1 MGDLQWI
8 KLNLAM
14 FSNRKIRYIRH
25 LPEGNNIVL
34 IWIMLL
40 VLAGKCNSGGMIFL
54 TENVPYTTETLSD
67 ELGFETATVTLA
79 LRVLE
84 ELGMIQ
90 GGGALCITNW
100 EEYQSVEKMVRIRE
114 QTRKRVAEHRAKQK
128 ALEAG
133 NGARFAPMQ
142 EACNADVT
150 RYSNVTCNAG
160 VTRSNATEEEKEKE
174 VRPKNT
180 DTEERLKNVGGKKE
194 VVSLKGGTGEK
205 HEAKTADSRRQTIRA
220 VTDLFNQICG
230 YASRVRMLSAPME
243 ENVVSLT
250 ERYGIEN
257 IELAF
262 RKAASSSVLN
272 GNNKLQFKAT
282 FGWLMDDSHLAKTLN
297 GDYDETY
304 STAED
309 RKPDDLTK
317 FCRGMAE
324 WAEGGG
330 DG

>member
-40 VLAGKCNSGGMIFL
+40 VLAGKCNTGGMIFL

-90 GGGALCITNW
+90 GGGALCIANW
-100 EEYQSVEKMVRIRE
+100 EEYQNIDAMERVREQGRIR
-114 QTRKRVAEHRAKQK
+114 QK
-128 ALEAG
+128 AWYDKHKKLLPPDEKEKP
-133 NGARFAPMQ
+133 NVRS
-142 EACNADVT
+142 NAHLT
-150 RYSNVTCNAG
+150 QP
-160 VTRSNATEEEKEKE
+160 NATEEEKEKE
-174 VRPKNT
+174 RRVKIT
-180 DTEERLKNVGGKKE
+180 DTNVRGKKE
-194 VVSLKGGTGEK
+194 VVSLKGGMGEK
-205 HEAKTADSRRQTIRA
+205 QESQTADSRRQTIRA

-230 YASRVRMLSAPME
+230 YASSVRMLSAPME
-243 ENVVSLT
+243 ETVVSLT

-262 RKAASSSVLN
+262 RKAAASSVLN

-304 STAED
+304 SAAED

-324 WAEGGG
+324 WAEVGG

>member
-40 VLAGKCNSGGMIFL
+40 VLAGKCNTGGMIFL

-114 QTRKRVAEHRAKQK
+114 QNRLRKQK
-128 ALEAG
+128 QRALQ
-133 NGARFAPMQ
+133 GASR
-142 EACNADVT
+142 ECHADVT
-150 RYSNVTCNAG
+150 LDVTQCH
-160 VTRSNATEEEKEKE
+160 ATEEEKEEEKE
-174 VRPKNT
+174 LRVQNT
-180 DTEERLKNVGGKKE
+180 DTNVRGKKE

-205 HEAKTADSRRQTIRA
+205 HEAQTADSRRQTIRA

-243 ENVVSLT
+243 ETVVSLT

-262 RKAASSSVLN
+262 RKAAASSVLN

-304 STAED
+304 SAAED

-324 WAEGGG
+324 WAESGG
-330 DG
+330 DQ

>member
-100 EEYQSVEKMVRIRE
+100 EEYQNIEKMDRIRE
-114 QTRKRVAEHRAKQK
+114 QNRLRKQK
-128 ALEAG
+128 QRALQSASRE
-133 NGARFAPMQ
+133 
-142 EACNADVT
+142 CHADVT
-150 RYSNVTCNAG
+150 LDVTQCH
-160 VTRSNATEEEKEKE
+160 ATEKEKE
-174 VRPKNT
+174 KERRLKNT
-180 DTEERLKNVGGKKE
+180 DTNVGGNKE

-205 HEAKTADSRRQTIRA
+205 HEAQTADSRRQTIRA

-243 ENVVSLT
+243 ETVVSLA

-262 RKAASSSVLN
+262 RKAAVSSVLN

-304 STAED
+304 SAAED

-330 DG
+330 GR

>member
-8 KLNLAM
+8 KLNLSM
-14 FSNRKIRYIRH
+14 FSNLKIRYIRH

-100 EEYQSVEKMVRIRE
+100 EEYQNIDAMDRIRE
-114 QTRKRVAEHRAKQK
+114 QARIRQK
-128 ALEAG
+128 AWYDKHKKPLPSGEKEKP
-133 NGARFAPMQ
+133 NVRS
-142 EACNADVT
+142 NAHLT
-150 RYSNVTCNAG
+150 QP
-160 VTRSNATEEEKEKE
+160 NATEEEKEEEKE
-174 VRPKNT
+174 LRVQNT
-180 DTEERLKNVGGKKE
+180 NTNVGGNKE

-205 HEAKTADSRRQTIRA
+205 HEAQTADSRRQTICA

-230 YASRVRMLSAPME
+230 YASRVRMLSAQME
-243 ENVVSLT
+243 ETVVSLT
-250 ERYGIEN
+250 ARYGIEN

-262 RKAASSSVLN
+262 RKAAASHVLN
-272 GNNKLQFKAT
+272 GNNNLQFKAT
-282 FGWLMDDSHLAKTLN
+282 FGWLMDDNHLAKTLN

-304 STAED
+304 SAAED

>member
-40 VLAGKCNSGGMIFL
+40 VLAGKCNTGGMIFL

-100 EEYQSVEKMVRIRE
+100 EEYQSVEKMDRIRE
-114 QTRKRVAEHRAKQK
+114 QNRLRKQK
-128 ALEAG
+128 QRALQ
-133 NGARFAPMQ
+133 GASR
-142 EACNADVT
+142 ECHADVT
-150 RYSNVTCNAG
+150 LDVTQCH
-160 VTRSNATEEEKEKE
+160 ATEEEKEKE
-174 VRPKNT
+174 R
-180 DTEERLKNVGGKKE
+180 RLKNTNTNVGGNKE

-205 HEAKTADSRRQTIRA
+205 HEAQTADSRRQTIRA

-243 ENVVSLT
+243 ETVVSLT

-262 RKAASSSVLN
+262 RKAAASSVLN

-304 STAED
+304 SAAED

-324 WAEGGG
+324 WAESGG
-330 DG
+330 DQ

>member
-40 VLAGKCNSGGMIFL
+40 VLAGKCNTGGMIFL

-79 LRVLE
+79 LQVLE
-84 ELGMIQ
+84 KLGMIQ
-90 GGGALCITNW
+90 GGGALCIANW
-100 EEYQSVEKMVRIRE
+100 EEYQNIEKMDRIRE
-114 QTRKRVAEHRAKQK
+114 QNRLRKQK
-128 ALEAG
+128 QRALQGGSRKCHA
-133 NGARFAPMQ
+133 NVTL
-142 EACNADVT
+142 DVT
-150 RYSNVTCNAG
+150 QCH
-160 VTRSNATEEEKEKE
+160 ATEEEKEKE
-174 VRPKNT
+174 ERVKNT
-180 DTEERLKNVGGKKE
+180 DTNVRGKKE

-205 HEAKTADSRRQTIRA
+205 HEAQTADSRRQTIRA

-243 ENVVSLT
+243 ETVVSLT
-250 ERYGIEN
+250 ARYGIEN

-262 RKAASSSVLN
+262 RKAAVSSVLN

-304 STAED
+304 SAAED

-324 WAEGGG
+324 WAESGG

>member
-90 GGGALCITNW
+90 EGGALCITNW
-100 EEYQSVEKMVRIRE
+100 EEYQNIDAMDRVREQGRIR
-114 QTRKRVAEHRAKQK
+114 QK
-128 ALEAG
+128 AWYDKHKKALPSGEKEKP
-133 NGARFAPMQ
+133 NVRS
-142 EACNADVT
+142 NAHLT
-150 RYSNVTCNAG
+150 QP
-160 VTRSNATEEEKEKE
+160 NATEEEKEKE
-174 VRPKNT
+174 RRLKNT
-180 DTEERLKNVGGKKE
+180 NTNVGGKKE
-194 VVSLKGGTGEK
+194 VVSFQGGTGEK
-205 HEAKTADSRRQTIRA
+205 REAKTADNRRQTIRA

-243 ENVVSLT
+243 ETVVSLT

-262 RKAASSSVLN
+262 RKAAASSVLN

-297 GDYDETY
+297 GDYDESY
-304 STAED
+304 SAAD
-309 RKPDDLTK
+309 GRGRDDLSQ
-317 FCRGMAE
+317 FCRNMAE
-324 WAEGGG
+324 WAEGENE
-330 DG
+330 

>member
-90 GGGALCITNW
+90 GGGALCIANW
-100 EEYQSVEKMVRIRE
+100 EEYQNIDAMDRVREQGRIR
-114 QTRKRVAEHRAKQK
+114 QK
-128 ALEAG
+128 AWYDKHKKALPAG
-133 NGARFAPMQ
+133 EKEKPNVRS
-142 EACNADVT
+142 NAHLT
-150 RYSNVTCNAG
+150 QP
-160 VTRSNATEEEKEKE
+160 NATEEEKEKE
-174 VRPKNT
+174 RRLKNT
-180 DTEERLKNVGGKKE
+180 DTEERLKNVGDKKE
-194 VVSLKGGTGEK
+194 VVSFQGGMGEK

-262 RKAASSSVLN
+262 RKAAASSVLN

-304 STAED
+304 SAAED
-309 RKPDDLTK
+309 RKSDDLTK

>member
-40 VLAGKCNSGGMIFL
+40 VLAGKCNTGGMIFL

-90 GGGALCITNW
+90 GGGALCIANW
-100 EEYQSVEKMVRIRE
+100 EEYQNIDAMERVREQGRIR
-114 QTRKRVAEHRAKQK
+114 QK
-128 ALEAG
+128 AWYDKHKKTLPSGEKEKP
-133 NGARFAPMQ
+133 NVRS
-142 EACNADVT
+142 NAYLT
-150 RYSNVTCNAG
+150 QP
-160 VTRSNATEEEKEKE
+160 NATEEEKEKE
-174 VRPKNT
+174 RRVKIT
-180 DTEERLKNVGGKKE
+180 DTNVRGRKE

-205 HEAKTADSRRQTIRA
+205 REAQTADSRRQTIRA

-257 IELAF
+257 IELSF
-262 RKAASSSVLN
+262 RKAAASSVLN

-304 STAED
+304 SAAED

-324 WAEGGG
+324 WAESGG
-330 DG
+330 DQ

>member
-40 VLAGKCNSGGMIFL
+40 VLAGKCNTGGMIFL

-90 GGGALCITNW
+90 GGGALCIANW
-100 EEYQSVEKMVRIRE
+100 EEYQNIDAMDRVREQGRIR
-114 QTRKRVAEHRAKQK
+114 QK
-128 ALEAG
+128 AWYDKHKKALPYGEKEK
-133 NGARFAPMQ
+133 P
-142 EACNADVT
+142 
-150 RYSNVTCNAG
+150 NV
-160 VTRSNATEEEKEKE
+160 RSNARLTQPNATEKEEEKELR
-174 VRPKNT
+174 VQNT
-180 DTEERLKNVGGKKE
+180 DTNVGGKKE
-194 VVSLKGGTGEK
+194 VVSFQGGTGEK
-205 HEAKTADSRRQTIRA
+205 HEAKTADSRRQTICA

-262 RKAASSSVLN
+262 RKAAASSVLN

-304 STAED
+304 SAAED

>member
-1 MGDLQWI
+1 
-8 KLNLAM
+8 
-14 FSNRKIRYIRH
+14 
-25 LPEGNNIVL
+25 
-34 IWIMLL
+34 
-40 VLAGKCNSGGMIFL
+40 
-54 TENVPYTTETLSD
+54 
-67 ELGFETATVTLA
+67 
-79 LRVLE
+79 
-84 ELGMIQ
+84 
-90 GGGALCITNW
+90 
-100 EEYQSVEKMVRIRE
+100 MVSF
-114 QTRKRVAEHRAKQK
+114 Q
-128 ALEAG
+128 
-133 NGARFAPMQ
+133 
-142 EACNADVT
+142 
-150 RYSNVTCNAG
+150 
-160 VTRSNATEEEKEKE
+160 
-174 VRPKNT
+174 
-180 DTEERLKNVGGKKE
+180 
-194 VVSLKGGTGEK
+194 GGTGEK

-243 ENVVSLT
+243 ETVVSLT

-262 RKAASSSVLN
+262 QKAAVSSVLN

-297 GDYDETY
+297 GDYDEAY

>member
-100 EEYQSVEKMVRIRE
+100 EEYQNIDVMERVREQARIR
-114 QTRKRVAEHRAKQK
+114 QK
-128 ALEAG
+128 AWYDKHKKALPSGEKEKP
-133 NGARFAPMQ
+133 NVRS
-142 EACNADVT
+142 NAYLT
-150 RYSNVTCNAG
+150 QP
-160 VTRSNATEEEKEKE
+160 NATEEEKEE
-174 VRPKNT
+174 ELRVKNT
-180 DTEERLKNVGGKKE
+180 NTNVGGNKE
-194 VVSLKGGTGEK
+194 VVSFQGGMGEK
-205 HEAKTADSRRQTIRA
+205 HEAQTSDSRRQTIRA

-262 RKAASSSVLN
+262 RKAAASSVLN

-304 STAED
+304 SAAED

>member
-100 EEYQSVEKMVRIRE
+100 EEYQSVEKMGRIRE
-114 QTRKRVAEHRAKQK
+114 QNRLRKQK
-128 ALEAG
+128 QRALQGGSRE
-133 NGARFAPMQ
+133 
-142 EACNADVT
+142 CHADVT
-150 RYSNVTCNAG
+150 LCVTQCH
-160 VTRSNATEEEKEKE
+160 ATEEEKEE
-174 VRPKNT
+174 ELRVKNT

-194 VVSLKGGTGEK
+194 VVSFQGGTGEK

-243 ENVVSLT
+243 ESVVSLA

-257 IELAF
+257 LELAF
-262 RKAASSSVLN
+262 QKAAASSVLN

-304 STAED
+304 SAAED

-324 WAEGGG
+324 WAESGG
-330 DG
+330 DQ

>member
-90 GGGALCITNW
+90 GGGALCIANW
-100 EEYQSVEKMVRIRE
+100 EEYQNIDAMERVREQGRIR
-114 QTRKRVAEHRAKQK
+114 QK
-128 ALEAG
+128 AWYDKHKKPLPSGEKEKP
-133 NGARFAPMQ
+133 NVRS
-142 EACNADVT
+142 NAYLT
-150 RYSNVTCNAG
+150 QP
-160 VTRSNATEEEKEKE
+160 NATEEEKE
-174 VRPKNT
+174 VRVKNT
-180 DTEERLKNVGGKKE
+180 DTEEELKNVGGKKE
-194 VVSLKGGTGEK
+194 VVSFQGGTGEK
-205 HEAKTADSRRQTIRA
+205 REAQTADSRRQTIRA

-250 ERYGIEN
+250 ARYGIEN

-262 RKAASSSVLN
+262 RKAAASSVLN

-304 STAED
+304 SAAED
-309 RKPDDLTK
+309 RRPDDLTK

-324 WAEGGG
+324 WAESGG

>member
-90 GGGALCITNW
+90 GGGALCIANW
-100 EEYQSVEKMVRIRE
+100 EEYQNIDAMERVREQGRIR
-114 QTRKRVAEHRAKQK
+114 QK
-128 ALEAG
+128 TWYDKHKKPLPSGEKEKP
-133 NGARFAPMQ
+133 NVRS
-142 EACNADVT
+142 NAHLT
-150 RYSNVTCNAG
+150 QP
-160 VTRSNATEEEKEKE
+160 NATEEEKEKE
-174 VRPKNT
+174 K
-180 DTEERLKNVGGKKE
+180 RLKNTNTNVGGNKE

-205 HEAKTADSRRQTIRA
+205 HEAQTADSRRQTIRA

-243 ENVVSLT
+243 ESVVSLAK
-250 ERYGIEN
+250 RYGIEN
-257 IELAF
+257 LELAF
-262 RKAASSSVLN
+262 RKAAASDVLN

-282 FGWLMDDSHLAKTLN
+282 FGWLMDDGHLAKTLN
-297 GDYDETY
+297 GDYDESY
-304 STAED
+304 AAADGRGRDELS
-309 RKPDDLTK
+309 K
-317 FCRGMAE
+317 FCESMAD
-324 WAEGGG
+324 WAEGENG
-330 DG
+330 

>member
-100 EEYQSVEKMVRIRE
+100 EEYQSVEKMGRIRE
-114 QTRKRVAEHRAKQK
+114 QNRLRKQK
-128 ALEAG
+128 QRALQGGSRE
-133 NGARFAPMQ
+133 
-142 EACNADVT
+142 CHADVT
-150 RYSNVTCNAG
+150 LCVTQCH
-160 VTRSNATEEEKEKE
+160 ATEEEKEKE
-174 VRPKNT
+174 RRLKNT

-194 VVSLKGGTGEK
+194 VVSFQGGTGEK
-205 HEAKTADSRRQTIRA
+205 REAKTADSRRQTIRA

-243 ENVVSLT
+243 ETVVSLT

-262 RKAASSSVLN
+262 RKAAASSVLN

-304 STAED
+304 SAAED

-324 WAEGGG
+324 WAESGG
-330 DG
+330 DQ

>member
-90 GGGALCITNW
+90 GGGALCIANW
-100 EEYQSVEKMVRIRE
+100 EEYQNIDVMERVREQGRIR
-114 QTRKRVAEHRAKQK
+114 QK
-128 ALEAG
+128 AWYDKHKKTLPSGEKEKP
-133 NGARFAPMQ
+133 NVRS
-142 EACNADVT
+142 NAYLT
-150 RYSNVTCNAG
+150 QP
-160 VTRSNATEEEKEKE
+160 NATEEEKEKE
-174 VRPKNT
+174 RRVKNT
-180 DTEERLKNVGGKKE
+180 DTEKRLKNVGGIKE
-194 VVSLKGGTGEK
+194 VVSFQGGTGEK

-262 RKAASSSVLN
+262 RKAAASSVLN

-304 STAED
+304 SAAED

-324 WAEGGG
+324 WAESGG
-330 DG
+330 DQ

>member
-100 EEYQSVEKMVRIRE
+100 EEYQNIDVMERVREQARIR
-114 QTRKRVAEHRAKQK
+114 QK
-128 ALEAG
+128 AWYDKHKKALPSGEKEKP
-133 NGARFAPMQ
+133 NVRS
-142 EACNADVT
+142 NAYLT
-150 RYSNVTCNAG
+150 QP
-160 VTRSNATEEEKEKE
+160 NATEEEKEE
-174 VRPKNT
+174 ELRVKNT
-180 DTEERLKNVGGKKE
+180 NTNVRGNKE
-194 VVSLKGGTGEK
+194 VVSLKGGTGGNR
-205 HEAKTADSRRQTIRA
+205 EAQTADSRRQTIRA

-250 ERYGIEN
+250 ARYGIEN

-262 RKAASSSVLN
+262 RKAAASSVLN

-297 GDYDETY
+297 GDYDEAY

-309 RKPDDLTK
+309 RKSDDLTK

>member
-40 VLAGKCNSGGMIFL
+40 VLAGKCNTGGMIFL

-90 GGGALCITNW
+90 GGGALCIANW
-100 EEYQSVEKMVRIRE
+100 EEYQNIDAMERVREQGRIR
-114 QTRKRVAEHRAKQK
+114 QK
-128 ALEAG
+128 AWYDKHKKTLPSGEKEKP
-133 NGARFAPMQ
+133 NVRS
-142 EACNADVT
+142 NAYLT
-150 RYSNVTCNAG
+150 QP
-160 VTRSNATEEEKEKE
+160 NATEEEKEKE
-174 VRPKNT
+174 RRVKNT
-180 DTEERLKNVGGKKE
+180 DTEKRLKNVGGIKE
-194 VVSLKGGTGEK
+194 VVSFQGGTGEK

-220 VTDLFNQICG
+220 VTDLFNQICS

-262 RKAASSSVLN
+262 RKAAASSVLN

-304 STAED
+304 SAAED

-324 WAEGGG
+324 WAESGG
-330 DG
+330 DQ

>member
-90 GGGALCITNW
+90 EGGALCITNW
-100 EEYQSVEKMVRIRE
+100 EEYQNIDAMDRVREQGRIR
-114 QTRKRVAEHRAKQK
+114 QK
-128 ALEAG
+128 AWYDKHKKALPSGEKEKP
-133 NGARFAPMQ
+133 NVRS
-142 EACNADVT
+142 NAHLT
-150 RYSNVTCNAG
+150 QP
-160 VTRSNATEEEKEKE
+160 NATEEEKEKE
-174 VRPKNT
+174 R
-180 DTEERLKNVGGKKE
+180 RLKNTNTNVGGIKE
-194 VVSLKGGTGEK
+194 VVSFQGGTGER
-205 HEAKTADSRRQTIRA
+205 HEAQTADSRRQTIRA

-262 RKAASSSVLN
+262 QKAAVSSVLN

-304 STAED
+304 SAAED

-324 WAEGGG
+324 WAESGGNG
-330 DG
+330 

>member
-90 GGGALCITNW
+90 GGGALCIANW
-100 EEYQSVEKMVRIRE
+100 EEYQNIDAMERIRE
-114 QTRKRVAEHRAKQK
+114 QGRIRQK
-128 ALEAG
+128 AWYDKHKKPLPSGEKEKP
-133 NGARFAPMQ
+133 NVRP
-142 EACNADVT
+142 NADLT
-150 RYSNVTCNAG
+150 QP
-160 VTRSNATEEEKEKE
+160 NATEEEKEKE
-174 VRPKNT
+174 ERVKNT
-180 DTEERLKNVGGKKE
+180 DTNVRGKKE
-194 VVSLKGGTGEK
+194 VVSLKGGTGENR
-205 HEAKTADSRRQTIRA
+205 EAQTADSRRQTIRA
-220 VTDLFNQICG
+220 VTDLFNQICS

-243 ENVVSLT
+243 ETVVSLA

-262 RKAASSSVLN
+262 RKAAASSVLN

-304 STAED
+304 SAAED

-324 WAEGGG
+324 WAESGG

>member
-1 MGDLQWI
+1 MGDLRWI

-40 VLAGKCNSGGMIFL
+40 VLAGKCNTGGMIFL

-90 GGGALCITNW
+90 GGGALCIANW
-100 EEYQSVEKMVRIRE
+100 EEYQNIDAMERVREQGRIR
-114 QTRKRVAEHRAKQK
+114 QK
-128 ALEAG
+128 AWYDKHKKTLPSGEKEKP
-133 NGARFAPMQ
+133 NVRS
-142 EACNADVT
+142 NAYLT
-150 RYSNVTCNAG
+150 QP
-160 VTRSNATEEEKEKE
+160 NATEEEKEKE
-174 VRPKNT
+174 RRVKNT
-180 DTEERLKNVGGKKE
+180 DTEDRLKNVGGRKE
-194 VVSLKGGTGEK
+194 VVSLKGGTGENR
-205 HEAKTADSRRQTIRA
+205 EAQTADSRRQTIRA
-220 VTDLFNQICG
+220 VTDLFNQICS

-243 ENVVSLT
+243 ETVVSLT

-262 RKAASSSVLN
+262 RKAAASSVLN

-304 STAED
+304 SAAED

>member
-90 GGGALCITNW
+90 GGGALCIANW
-100 EEYQSVEKMVRIRE
+100 EEYQNIDAMDRVREQGRIR
-114 QTRKRVAEHRAKQK
+114 QK
-128 ALEAG
+128 AWYDKHKKALPSGEKEKP
-133 NGARFAPMQ
+133 NVRS
-142 EACNADVT
+142 NAHLT
-150 RYSNVTCNAG
+150 QP
-160 VTRSNATEEEKEKE
+160 NATEEEKEKE
-174 VRPKNT
+174 R
-180 DTEERLKNVGGKKE
+180 RLKNTNTNVGGNKE
-194 VVSLKGGTGEK
+194 VVSFQGGTGEK
-205 HEAKTADSRRQTIRA
+205 REAKTADSRRQTIRA

-243 ENVVSLT
+243 ETVVSLT

-262 RKAASSSVLN
+262 RKAAASSVLN

-297 GDYDETY
+297 GDYDESY
-304 STAED
+304 SAAD
-309 RKPDDLTK
+309 GRGRDDLSQ
-317 FCRGMAE
+317 FCRNMAE
-324 WAEGGG
+324 WAEGENE
-330 DG
+330 

>member
-90 GGGALCITNW
+90 GGGALCIANW
-100 EEYQSVEKMVRIRE
+100 EEYQNIDAMERVREQGRIR
-114 QTRKRVAEHRAKQK
+114 QK
-128 ALEAG
+128 AWYDKHKKPLPSGEKEKP
-133 NGARFAPMQ
+133 NVRS
-142 EACNADVT
+142 NAYLT
-150 RYSNVTCNAG
+150 QP
-160 VTRSNATEEEKEKE
+160 NATEEEKE
-174 VRPKNT
+174 VRVKNT
-180 DTEERLKNVGGKKE
+180 DTEEELKNVGGKKE
-194 VVSLKGGTGEK
+194 VVSFHGGTGEK
-205 HEAKTADSRRQTIRA
+205 HEAQTADSRRQTIRA

-250 ERYGIEN
+250 ARYGIEN

-262 RKAASSSVLN
+262 RKAAASSVLN

-304 STAED
+304 SAAED
-309 RKPDDLTK
+309 RRPDDLTK

-324 WAEGGG
+324 WAESGG

>member
-84 ELGMIQ
+84 KLGMIQ
-90 GGGALCITNW
+90 GGGALCIANW
-100 EEYQSVEKMVRIRE
+100 EEYQNIDAMERVREQGRIR
-114 QTRKRVAEHRAKQK
+114 QK
-128 ALEAG
+128 AWYDKHKKALPSGEKEK
-133 NGARFAPMQ
+133 P
-142 EACNADVT
+142 
-150 RYSNVTCNAG
+150 NV
-160 VTRSNATEEEKEKE
+160 RSNAHLTQPNATEKEKEEEKELR
-174 VRPKNT
+174 VQNT
-180 DTEERLKNVGGKKE
+180 DTNVRGKKE
-194 VVSLKGGTGEK
+194 VVSLKGGTGENR
-205 HEAKTADSRRQTIRA
+205 EAQTADSRRQTIRA

-243 ENVVSLT
+243 ETVVSLT
-250 ERYGIEN
+250 ARYGIEN

-262 RKAASSSVLN
+262 RKAAASSVLN

-304 STAED
+304 SAAED

>member
-114 QTRKRVAEHRAKQK
+114 QTRKRVADHRAKQK
-128 ALEAG
+128 ALETG
-133 NGARFAPMQ
+133 NGARFVPMQ
-142 EACNADVT
+142 EARNADVT

-160 VTRSNATEEEKEKE
+160 VTQPNATEEEKEKE
-174 VRPKNT
+174 KER
-180 DTEERLKNVGGKKE
+180 RLKNTNTNVGGIKE
-194 VVSLKGGTGEK
+194 VVSFKGGTGEK
-205 HEAKTADSRRQTIRA
+205 HEAQTADSRRQTIRA

-262 RKAASSSVLN
+262 QKAAASSVLN

-297 GDYDETY
+297 GDYDEAY